1 MSDKFYTNVQMYG
14 NNILLR
20 GYNNGQRFTSRQP
33 FSPTLFVTSKK
44 ESDWKTLDGEM
55 VTPIL
60 PGTIR
65 ESREFLKKY
74 DDVDN
79 FNVYGNERFIFQ
91 FIADNYPGDIK
102 FDTSRMKMITLDI
115 EVETEYG
122 FPDPENAAE
131 EVLLI
136 TVQDYNTKKIIT
148 WGQTK
153 HGEFDNPDLKTEF
166 RRCND
171 EFHLLNSFMDWWAN
185 DTPDV
190 VTGWNLEYYDIPYL
204 CNRISRILGDK
215 MMKQLSPWKLV
226 SQEEHFIK
234 GQQKIY
240 FDIAGVTQLDYLNL
254 YKKFTYTNQESYRLD
269 HIADVELGQKK
280 LDHSEFDTFKDFYTK
295 GWQKF
300 VEYNIIDVELVDR
313 LEDKMK
319 LIDLAITMAFDAKVN
334 FRDVFYQVRMW
345 DTIIYNH
352 LREKNIVI
360 PPKVK
365 VDKDAKYAGAYVK
378 EPIPGK
384 YDYVV
389 SFDLNSLYPHLI
401 MQYAISPETLITRE
415 ELNDMIT
422 DAENDPSADPERLEA
437 LIKVRELSCKI
448 NVYKILDQELDMS
461 PLKVMNWT
469 MTANGAIY
477 KRVKGML
484 PELMDK
490 MYAERVIFKKRMLA
504 AKQLNEKKPSK
515 ALEKEISRCNNI
527 QMAKK
532 ISLNSAYGA
541 IGNQYFRYFK
551 LANAEAITLSGQT
564 SIRWIENKLNEFMNK
579 TLKTDGVDYVIA
591 SDTDSIYLHVGPIVD
606 RVFGTETSPDKE
618 KVVNALD
625 GFCQAKIEPFID
637 RSYQELATYVNAYDQ
652 KMQMKRENIADRGIW
667 TAKKRYILNVW
678 DSEGV
683 RYAQPKLKMMGIE
696 AVKSSTPAP
705 CRTMIKEALKLVMVG
720 TEDEVID
727 YIDSCRLQF
736 KMLPPEQISFP
747 RSVSDVKKYRS
758 SASIYAKGTPIHARG
773 ALLFNHYIKKEG
785 LDRKYSL
792 INNGEK
798 IKFCYLKVPNKIGEN
813 VISFISDFPTE
824 LGLEKYIDYDLQFN
838 KSFLDPLKIILD
850 SVGWSSEK
858 RVTLE
863 SFFG

>member
-1 MSDKFYTNVQMYG
+1 MSKNKFYTNVQMYG
-14 NNILLR
+14 NSILLR
-20 GYNNGQRFTSRQP
+20 GYENGERFNTRQN

-44 ESDWKTLDGEM
+44 DTGWKTLDGEM
-55 VTPIL
+55 VSPVS

-91 FIADNYPGDIK
+91 YIADNYPGEIK
-102 FDTSRMKMITLDI
+102 FDTAKMKIVTVDI
-115 EVETEYG
+115 EVESEYG
-122 FPDPENAAE
+122 FPDPESAAE

-136 TVQDYNTKKIIT
+136 TVQDYNTKEMIT

-153 HGEFDNPDLKTEF
+153 HGDFDNKQENVDF
-166 RRCND
+166 RPCYD
-171 EFHLLNSFMDWWAN
+171 EYHLLNSFLEWWQQ

-190 VTGWNLEYYDIPYL
+190 VTGWNLEYYDIPYI
-204 CNRISRILGDK
+204 CNRVSRILGDK
-215 MMKQLSPWKLV
+215 TMKSLSPWKLV
-226 SQEEHFIK
+226 SKEEHFIK

-269 HIADVELGQKK
+269 HIANVELGQKK
-280 LDHSEFDTFKDFYTK
+280 LDHSEFETFKDFYTH

-319 LIDLAITMAFDAKVN
+319 LIDLAITMALDAKVN

-345 DTIIYNH
+345 DTIIYNY
-352 LREKNIVI
+352 LREKQIVI

-378 EPIPGK
+378 EPVPGK

-401 MQYAISPETLITRE
+401 MQYAISPETLITMDD
-415 ELNDMIT
+415 LNALIYE
-422 DAENDPSADPERLEA
+422 AENDVSSDKEKLEA
-437 LIKVRELSCKI
+437 MIKVRELSAKI
-448 NVYKILDQELDMS
+448 NVYKVLDMELDMS
-461 PLKVMNWT
+461 PLKVLNWT

-477 KRVKGML
+477 RRVKGML
-484 PELMDK
+484 PELMEK
-490 MYAERVIFKKRMLA
+490 MYAERVTFKKRMLA
-504 AKQLNEKKPSK
+504 AKQLNETKPSK
-515 ALEKEISRCNNI
+515 GLEKEISRCNNI

-564 SIRWIENKLNEFMNK
+564 SIRWIENKLNGYMNK
-579 TLKTDGVDYVIA
+579 TLQSEGVDYVIA
-591 SDTDSIYLHVGPIVD
+591 SDTDSIYLNVGPLVEKVFGDKQVEKVKIVD
-606 RVFGTETSPDKE
+606 
-618 KVVNALD
+618 ALD
-625 GFCQAKIEPFID
+625 SFCKAKIEPFID
-637 RSYQELATYVNAYDQ
+637 KSYLELATYVNAYDQ

-705 CRTMIKEALKLVMVG
+705 CRAMIKEALKLVMEG
-720 TEDEVID
+720 TEEQVID

-736 KMLPPEQISFP
+736 KMLPPEEVSFP
-747 RSVSDVKKYRS
+747 RSVSDVVKYKS
-758 SASIYAKGTPIHARG
+758 SVSIYAKGTPIHCRG
-773 ALLFNHYIKKEG
+773 ALLFNHHIKANG
-785 LDRKYSL
+785 LDKKYSL
-792 INNGEK
+792 IGNGEK

-813 VISFISDFPTE
+813 VISFISDFPKE
-824 LGLEKYIDYDLQFN
+824 LNLEKYIDYDLQFS
-838 KSFLDPLKIILD
+838 KSFLEPLKIILD
-850 SVGWSSEK
+850 SIGWSSEK
-858 RVTLE
+858 KVTLE
-863 SFFG
+863 SFFE